1 MTRKSDKPKVEPA
14 RLEPNPDYR
23 KARPSDTTVNGLD
36 CCYQDAS
43 TIIALRDHCR
53 FFKVSQ

>member
-1 MTRKSDKPKVEPA
+1 MTRKSDKPKVEPV

-43 TIIALRDHCR
+43 TILALRDHYQ
-53 FFKVSQ
+53 FFKVT